1 MKDNNHVANV
11 EMSSTMTLED
21 AISETK
27 NVLQPLFVKPKLS
40 DKLLSKPPFRFIHD
54 IIVATLKTT
63 TFPNGFFS
71 LEELDSSNYKD
82 SKTAKISFLNKFIHL
97 VNVGNGSELE
107 VSSAKIVAG
116 LEPLQTNIL
125 LASFGKLAKDE
136 SIDRN
141 NLIQHCLSGKGIDE
155 FHSKGDDSKLIDT
168 NVSALPNSANDDVS
182 PSNTVIEKKND
193 NDSNIPHSV
202 MEQIKT
208 CNEDMEQ
215 TRVMI
220 SGIISKPKCS
230 DKLLSKPPFRFIHD
244 LVTGIGKATEF
255 DLCVIFR

>member
-1 MKDNNHVANV
+1 
-11 EMSSTMTLED
+11 MTLED

-27 NVLQPLFVKPKLS
+27 NILQPLFAKPKLS

-54 IIVATLKTT
+54 TIVATLKSTG
-63 TFPNGFFS
+63 FPNGFFS
-71 LEELDSSNYKD
+71 LDELDSSNYKD
-82 SKTAKISFLNKFIHL
+82 KTAKIQFLHKFIHL
-97 VNVGNGSELE
+97 VNVGNGSALE

-116 LEPLQTNIL
+116 LEPLQTNIML
-125 LASFGKLAKDE
+125 TTFGKLAADE

-155 FHSKGDDSKLIDT
+155 FHS
-168 NVSALPNSANDDVS
+168 NDVS
-182 PSNTVIEKKND
+182 KSINDTDVTAPSNASDDTAPTTIVIENNKND
-193 NDSNIPHSV
+193 NDRIIPDSV

-208 CNEDMEQ
+208 CNEYMEQ

-230 DKLLSKPPFRFIHD
+230 NKLLSKPPFRFIHD
-244 LVTGIGKATEF
+244 LIMGIGKATQF
-255 DLCVIFR
+255 DLCAIFR

>member
-27 NVLQPLFVKPKLS
+27 NVLQPLFVKLKLT

-54 IIVATLKTT
+54 IIVATLKSTS
-63 TFPNGFFS
+63 FPNGFFS

-141 NLIQHCLSGKGIDE
+141 DLIQHCLCGKGIHE
-155 FHSKGDDSKLIDT
+155 FHSKGDDPKSINDT
-168 NVSALPNSANDDVS
+168 NVAALPNSANDDVS
-182 PSNTVIEKKND
+182 SNIVIENNNVD
-193 NDSNIPHSV
+193 DSNIPHSV
-202 MEQIKT
+202 MEQIKS

-255 DLCVIFR
+255 DLCLIFR